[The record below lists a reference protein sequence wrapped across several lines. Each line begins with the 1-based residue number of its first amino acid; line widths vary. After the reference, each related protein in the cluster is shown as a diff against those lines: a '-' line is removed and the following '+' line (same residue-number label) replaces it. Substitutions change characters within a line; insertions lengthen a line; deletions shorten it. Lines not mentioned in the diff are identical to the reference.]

1 MTERK
6 RFSAILLFGPPGS
19 GKGTIGEQLASQ
31 KGHVHLSSG
40 DIFRGLDPESKIG
53 QIFRSYAQH
62 GKLVPDEV
70 TIEIFEHHVLKMV
83 RKDRFDPKSQLLML
97 DGIPRTK
104 KQAEVLERDIDVKAI
119 VLLDVPDVQVLIDRI
134 QGRAAEQ
141 GRQDDQDE
149 AILRQRFAVYEK
161 QTKEVLSHY
170 PEELVIH
177 IDGTQSK
184 EAVFNNVLTSLESII

>member
-1 MTERK
+1 MTQRK
-6 RFSAILLFGPPGS
+6 RFSTILLFGPPGS

-53 QIFRSYAQH
+53 KIFRSYGEH

-70 TIEIFEHHVLKMV
+70 TIEIFEHHILKMV
-83 RKDRFDPKSQLLML
+83 RKGRYNPKNQLLML

-104 KQAEVLERDIDVKAI
+104 KQAEVLERDIDVKGI
-119 VLLDVPDVQVLIDRI
+119 VILDVPDVQVLIDRI
-134 QGRAAEQ
+134 QGRASVQ
-141 GRQDDQDE
+141 GRKDDQDE
-149 AILRQRFAVYEK
+149 AVLRQRFAVFEK

-170 PEELVIH
+170 PQELVIH

-184 EAVFNNVLTSLESII
+184 EDVLQTVLNSLESIV